1 MGEINMV
8 LNALLNKLRENF
20 LYMQYVERIEI
31 YKNEVVYIDIKT
43 ENLFFAL
50 DVNEHHEIFL
60 VCRNVETQKFL
71 SQYFHYFIDF
81 KLKIYAENT
90 LFVHFLNIAQ
100 DQAIEKVIEKIIQ
113 QLLDYTK
120 NQNYLLN
127 TLSEQV
133 IQLNQKLKAT
143 RINDI
148 YLDMANTLSDKFLTI
163 RETLIQIKEQQLSLA
178 RFGDGEIR
186 CMVTTGGCIF
196 QKHDWKLMQE
206 LRDISR
212 DDTGLMV
219 CYPSLLIED
228 SFWNKFWLEFWAKCK
243 FYLKQP
249 QLGDA
254 MITRPEAF
262 YFYGNE
268 IVDLWKAIW
277 EDKKVCFI
285 TGKNSRLNATHTIF
299 SNVACASYIY
309 SKNQDAY
316 AEIDH
321 VMQQCMEQKQVDLF
335 LIALGPTGTALAA
348 RLHHRGFRA
357 LDIGHLNN
365 SYDTVF
371 LKQARPEQIA
381 YLVPE

>member
-1 MGEINMV
+1 M
-8 LNALLNKLRENF
+8 LLNDLLNELKEKF
-20 LYMQYVERIEI
+20 LYMQYVERVEI
-31 YKNEVVYIDIKT
+31 YKNQVVYIDIKT

-50 DVNEHHEIFL
+50 DVNQQYEIFL
-60 VCRNVETQKFL
+60 VCRNPETQRFL
-71 SQYFHYFIDF
+71 SQYFQCFIDF
-81 KLKIYAENT
+81 RLKIYAKNKT
-90 LFVHFLNIAQ
+90 LVSFLNIEYTP
-100 DQAIEKVIEKIIQ
+100 DIDKVIEKILK
-113 QLLDYTK
+113 QLLAYTQ

-127 TLSEQV
+127 TLNDQV
-133 IQLNQKLKAT
+133 IQLNKQFKAT
-143 RINDI
+143 QMNEI
-148 YLDMANTLSDKFLTI
+148 YLDMANTLSDKFLSI
-163 RETLIQIKEQQLSLA
+163 RETLIQIKEKELSLA

-186 CMVTTGGCIF
+186 CMVTTGGCVF

-212 DDTGLMV
+212 NDMGIMV

-243 FYLKQP
+243 FYLKHP

-268 IVDLWKAIW
+268 IVDLWKTIW
-277 EDKKVCFI
+277 EGKKVCFI
-285 TGKNSRLNATHTIF
+285 TGKNSRLNAAHTIF
-299 SNVACASYIY
+299 SNITCASYIY

-316 AEIDH
+316 AEIDD
-321 VMQQCMEQKQVDLF
+321 VMKQCIEQKQVDLF
-335 LIALGPTGTALAA
+335 LIALGPTGTVLAA

-371 LKQARPEQIA
+371 LNQMRPEQIT
-381 YLVPE
+381 YLASDSIPK